1 METSTIEDQPS
12 VRDMLQKVLDC
23 ICDQRYGIIG
33 VYRMGGVGKTTLMAK
48 VNNSFK
54 SNPYFDIVIMVIV
67 SAYPNVTKIENRI
80 GERLGLDLSSG
91 DEEAARHKLLGAS
104 KRKKYLLIL
113 DDLWQ
118 EDEIGIP
125 QPKNES
131 GCKILVTSRNQY
143 VSTEMGT
150 EFTIEVKKFSVSES
164 WSLFVAKA
172 GQHVISPSIK
182 PHAKIIVRKCEGL
195 PLAIITIA
203 HAMANRDTVREWE
216 DAIRELRQ
224 SASSLRG
231 MKDKVFDSLKFSYD
245 RLESDLH
252 KLFFLFC
259 ALYPEDYSIS
269 QYELA
274 IHCLGEGLVDR
285 LGSLKATQNKVAALV
300 GSLRTSCMLENGEG
314 EGEGE
319 VRMHDMMRKLALW
332 ITSLESKDNL
342 KFLVRARASLK
353 EAPEATEWKEV
364 DIISLMGNEL
374 EDLPKL
380 SECCPKL
387 VTLLLHE
394 NFTLKSIPSSSFFEY
409 MECLR
414 VLNLSYTRIESY
426 IEWRV
431 DDDEGEGD
439 GSGSEGKGTIHDI
452 GELTQLIHL
461 SRLGINL
468 ENITISNWFKPLA
481 RSMESLVLKNCRCQ
495 GVTRVPTSVSHALQ
509 IESCEELECLV
520 VGKDAK
526 DDGDG
531 DRDGDDHSF
540 QSLRDLWLKLKVVF
554 TKGMAPHLSNL
565 VDISVR
571 GCGVLQK
578 LIEEDE
584 DDGNNN
590 NGGSFSSSS
599 LLTLSKLR
607 NLALNFLPQLSHIC
621 SKSVLHWPLIDNVW
635 VMACPQLKKTPL
647 WVRNARG
654 LLFIRGKAL
663 GPAWR
668 GEVVES

>member
-414 VLNLSYTRIESY
+414 VLNLSYTRIES
-426 IEWRV
+426 V
-431 DDDEGEGD
+431 
-439 GSGSEGKGTIHDI
+439 
-452 GELTQLIHL
+452 
-461 SRLGINL
+461 
-468 ENITISNWFKPLA
+468 
-481 RSMESLVLKNCRCQ
+481 SLVC
-495 GVTRVPTSVSHALQ
+495 
-509 IESCEELECLV
+509 
-520 VGKDAK
+520 
-526 DDGDG
+526 
-531 DRDGDDHSF
+531 
-540 QSLRDLWLKLKVVF
+540 
-554 TKGMAPHLSNL
+554 HL
-565 VDISVR
+565 
-571 GCGVLQK
+571 
-578 LIEEDE
+578 
-584 DDGNNN
+584 
-590 NGGSFSSSS
+590 
-599 LLTLSKLR
+599 
-607 NLALNFLPQLSHIC
+607 
-621 SKSVLHWPLIDNVW
+621 
-635 VMACPQLKKTPL
+635 
-647 WVRNARG
+647 
-654 LLFIRGKAL
+654 
-663 GPAWR
+663 
-668 GEVVES
+668 